1 MSTFIFPP
9 LPNIL
14 QNRVPERIISDA
26 DIDPVLLGLQQHLP
40 LHPLP
45 PPSHSPL
52 ATIRPPSDADIDRV
66 LLALQPPL
74 PLHPVPLSSHLPPAT
89 IQLHSA
95 GWPAQPQE
103 LTTHSSRSVQQQ
115 TIPTI
120 SQPSTVTRGAS
131 SGEESPPP
139 QATPPPSIA
148 SRSASNGDE
157 NPFPPTRSSALPNE
171 RQTIPAITDNHSWA
185 GRNPSRPVIEPRPRA
200 LKLTNA
206 QKASRTIAR
215 ELKQSKANALNND
228 IKAYLE
234 EQTCKMEELAAKN
247 NTTVEKVKAIVGV
260 NTHYKKSRKP
270 ALHNAILHAQ
280 AERVNKGNI

>member
-9 LPNIL
+9 LPDIP
-14 QNRVPERIISDA
+14 QNRVPERIISHA
-26 DIDPVLLGLQQHLP
+26 DIDPVLLGLQQPLP

-52 ATIRPPSDADIDRV
+52 VTIRPPSDADIDPV

-74 PLHPVPLSSHLPPAT
+74 PLNPLPLSSHLPPAA
-89 IQLHSA
+89 IQLHPA
-95 GWPAQPQE
+95 GLPAQPQE
-103 LTTHSSRSVQQQ
+103 STTHFSRSVQQ
-115 TIPTI
+115 TIPNI
-120 SQPSTVTRGAS
+120 SRPSTVTRGTS
-131 SGEESPPP
+131 NGEESS
-139 QATPPPSIA
+139 QATPLPSIA
-148 SRSASNGDE
+148 SRSTSNGDE
-157 NPFPPTRSSALPNE
+157 NPFLPTRLSALPNE

-200 LKLTNA
+200 PKLTNA
-206 QKASRTIAR
+206 QKASRAIAR
-215 ELKQSKANALNND
+215 ELKQSKANALDND

-234 EQTCKMEELAAKN
+234 EQSRKIEELAAKN

-270 ALHNAILHAQ
+270 ALHNAVLHAQ
-280 AERVNKGNI
+280 AERINKGNN